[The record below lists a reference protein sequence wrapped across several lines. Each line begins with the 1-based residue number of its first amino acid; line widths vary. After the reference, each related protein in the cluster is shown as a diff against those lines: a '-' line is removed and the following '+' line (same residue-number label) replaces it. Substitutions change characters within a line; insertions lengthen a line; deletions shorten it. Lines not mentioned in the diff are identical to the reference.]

1 MVRALSWILLFHVP
15 GCSWV
20 LFQLNCTTLKYLT
33 IGQNPRFLSP
43 VAGPEVLS
51 KLCVK
56 AGCNC
61 SSSCCGS
68 AAIFLLRATLLTL
81 SVVSPSP
88 WWKHLLL
95 TWTSTCSQIHGFF
108 FVLFCFMFNLKCV
121 YTLLIHS
128 AFVLGTTPK
137 GDTGGGPNWACKRDC
152 PGSSNEHWSFCV
164 RSITPSS
171 DPFCAAGLQSPLWG
185 FYKLVWDVDV
195 NWENLCIWNM
205 ETLFY

>member
-1 MVRALSWILLFHVP
+1 
-15 GCSWV
+15 
-20 LFQLNCTTLKYLT
+20 
-33 IGQNPRFLSP
+33 
-43 VAGPEVLS
+43 
-51 KLCVK
+51 
-56 AGCNC
+56 
-61 SSSCCGS
+61 
-68 AAIFLLRATLLTL
+68 
-81 SVVSPSP
+81 
-88 WWKHLLL
+88 
-95 TWTSTCSQIHGFF
+95 
-108 FVLFCFMFNLKCV
+108 MFNLKCV

-195 NWENLCIWNM
+195 KIFVSETWRLCSISVLSGITM
-205 ETLFY
+205 SIDSAQAY